1 MKEIYVTKASGE
13 KSVFSEDR
21 IRRSL
26 QRTGATNEQIDAI
39 IKEVTSNL
47 YEGISTKKIYRL
59 AFDLLRE
66 GSRHIAARYHLK
78 NAIMELGPS
87 GFPFEKFFA
96 EILNCDG
103 YKTKVDQI
111 EQGKCV
117 THEIDV
123 IAEKDDLV
131 LMVEC
136 KFHNQRGKFT
146 DVQTPLYINS
156 RFKDVEEQWV
166 KLPAHKHKTLQP
178 WVVTN
183 TRFST
188 DAIRYGT
195 CAGLNLVAWDYPPNK
210 GIKDRIDSLGLYPV
224 TCLTSL
230 TRVDKQRLLDKGV
243 VLCKEI
249 YNNRQLLESAGIKP
263 TRINTVMKE
272 AEQLSQNLLKN
283 TYNNG
288 NRS

>member
-1 MKEIYVTKASGE
+1 MKEIYVTKASGA
-13 KSVFSEDR
+13 KSVFSEDK

-26 QRTGATNEQIDAI
+26 QRTGATHEQINAI
-39 IKEVTSNL
+39 IKEVTSHL
-47 YEGISTKKIYRL
+47 YEGITTKKIYRM

-96 EILNCDG
+96 EILKAQG

-123 IAEKDDLV
+123 IAEKENSV
-131 LMVEC
+131 FMVEC

-146 DVQTPLYINS
+146 DVQVPLYIQS
-156 RFKDVEEQWV
+156 RFKDVEELWI
-166 KLPAHKHKTLQP
+166 KLPAYKNKLLQP

-195 CAGLNLVAWDYPPNK
+195 CAGQNLVAWDYPVNK
-210 GIKDRIDSLGLYPV
+210 GIKDLIDTLGLYPV

-230 TRVDKQRLLDKGV
+230 TRIDKQRLLDKGV

-249 YNNRQLLESAGIKP
+249 DGNRQLLESSGIKP
-263 TRINTVMKE
+263 GRINTVLKE
-272 AEQLSQNLLKN
+272 AEQLSQNILKKQIVL
-283 TYNNG
+283 
-288 NRS
+288 